1 MTDMQTREVAMAGI
15 AGILLSLVI
24 VMEACC
30 FPTTLNLIIALAWL
44 ILITVVTGLVW
55 SGSISYE
62 VAPVILL
69 MGCVISAFLCLPA
82 ILGIFISSG
91 ATNDIELPSETH
103 AIDGGTIT
111 ISGAW
116 GHGPSGAY
124 VFEVTC
130 EGERNYNATIYTIH
144 RKEDLEYAIQNNLA
158 CPLHKTVAVIN
169 KTQPTYSSWF
179 WPEEDQMPY
188 PVVVLDDGTYVPF
201 WDIRPIRWEL

>member
-1 MTDMQTREVAMAGI
+1 MNKPVVAI
-15 AGILLSLVI
+15 CILLAVAFSAIFWV
-24 VMEACC
+24 
-30 FPTTLNLIIALAWL
+30 PLARAA
-44 ILITVVTGLVW
+44 VEGHYPVTG
-55 SGSISYE
+55 S
-62 VAPVILL
+62 P
-69 MGCVISAFLCLPA
+69 P
-82 ILGIFISSG
+82 
-91 ATNDIELPSETH
+91 DIELPSETH

-116 GHGPSGAY
+116 GHGPSGSY

-130 EGERNYNATIYTIH
+130 EGEGCYNATIYMIH
-144 RKEDLEYAIQNNLA
+144 RKEDLDCAVQNNLA

-179 WPEEDQMPY
+179 WPEEDQMLY